1 MILARLSRAIREQNW
16 FAVMLE
22 FVIVIAGVVIGF
34 QVTAWNADRGERQ
47 SELRYLSSLI
57 ADVDLT
63 IERYRSDLDYRGNVR
78 LLGLRALA
86 IVEGNAAPRDDW
98 DIVLTFFNASQ
109 VGGGLRESPTFNEL
123 VSSGDLQIISNARLR
138 QRLSSYY
145 TPGANTSNILIE
157 YPRYRERVR
166 GIISIDLQDYIWDN
180 CHETNSSEVQRLN
193 DCETPDIPIQSE
205 TIERLLTDR
214 TLHDDL
220 RYWISTQRVGQ
231 SIYYDRLNA
240 SAELRA
246 ALLIELD
253 DLQ

>member
-166 GIISIDLQDYIWDN
+166 GIISVDLQDYIWDN
-180 CHETNSSEVQRLN
+180 CHETNSAEVQRLN
-193 DCETPDIPIQSE
+193 DCEAPNIPIQSE

-240 SAELRA
+240 SAELHD
-246 ALLIELD
+246 ALIAELD

>member
-138 QRLSSYY
+138 QRLPSYY

-180 CHETNSSEVQRLN
+180 CHETNSAEVQRLN
-193 DCETPDIPIQSE
+193 DCEAPDIPIQSE

-240 SAELRA
+240 SAELHD
-246 ALLIELD
+246 ALVAELD

>member
-1 MILARLSRAIREQNW
+1 MILARIANAIREQNW
-16 FAVMLE
+16 FAVVLE
-22 FVIVIAGVVIGF
+22 FVIVISGVVIGF
-34 QVTAWNADRGERQ
+34 QVTAWNEARGERQ
-47 SELRYLSSLI
+47 SEIRYLHSLI
-57 ADVDLT
+57 ADVDLN
-63 IERYRSDLDYRGNVR
+63 IARYQSDLVYRDAVR
-78 LLGLRALA
+78 VLGLRSLSF
-86 IVEGNAAPRDDW
+86 VNGDVSPRDDW
-98 DIVLTFFNASQ
+98 DIVLTYFNASQ

-123 VSSGDLQIISNARLR
+123 VSSGKLQIISNAQLR

-166 GIISIDLQDYIWDN
+166 GIISVDLQDYIWDN
-180 CHETNSSEVQRLN
+180 CHETNSAEVQRLN
-193 DCETPDIPIQSE
+193 DCEAPNIPIQSE

-214 TLHDDL
+214 TIHDDL

-240 SAELRA
+240 SAELHD
-246 ALLIELD
+246 ALIAELD

>member
-1 MILARLSRAIREQNW
+1 MILGRISKAIREQNW
-16 FAVMLE
+16 FAVAIE

-34 QVTAWNADRGERQ
+34 QVTAWNEARGERQ
-47 SELRYLSSLI
+47 NEVRYLHSLI
-57 ADVDLT
+57 TDVDLN
-63 IERYRSDLDYRGNVR
+63 IARYQNDLVYRDAVR
-78 LLGLRALA
+78 VLGLRALA
-86 IVEGNAAPRDDW
+86 FVEGNASRRDDW

-109 VGGGLRESPTFNEL
+109 VGAGLRESPTFNEL
-123 VSSGDLQIISNARLR
+123 VSSGELQIISNAQLR

-145 TPGANTSNILIE
+145 TPGANTSNILNE

-180 CHETNSSEVQRLN
+180 CHETNSAEVQRLN
-193 DCETPDIPIQSE
+193 DCVAPDIPIQSE
-205 TIERLLTDR
+205 ISERLLTDR

-240 SAELRA
+240 SAELRE
-246 ALLIELD
+246 ALMAELD

>member
-1 MILARLSRAIREQNW
+1 MILARLSAAIRAQNW
-16 FAVMLE
+16 FAVVLE

-86 IVEGNAAPRDDW
+86 FVEGNAAPRDDW

-138 QRLSSYY
+138 ERLSSYY

-193 DCETPDIPIQSE
+193 DCEAPDVAIPAE
-205 TIERLLTDR
+205 TLERLLSDR

-220 RYWISTQRVGQ
+220 RYWLSTQRVGQ
-231 SIYYDRLNA
+231 SIYSDRLTA
-240 SAELRA
+240 STELRA
-246 ALLIELD
+246 ALLMEVEER
-253 DLQ
+253 Q